1 MRVIPFILT
10 FLLLINTGFAQPVDL
25 SKDSAP
31 VKVACIGNSITYGSG
46 IDNRPLNSY
55 PAQLQRM
62 LGDKWIVRNF
72 GVGGRTM
79 LKKGDRP
86 YWNEEAYTQAK
97 DFLPDVVIIKLGTN
111 DTKPQNWKFGSEFY
125 TDYKAMVKEL
135 KALTSHPQIFVCK
148 PVPAYAVQWGIND
161 SIIVHSV
168 IPIVEKL
175 AKEEKLHVIDLHTA
189 LSNKTELF
197 PDHIH
202 PNTEGAGIMAQT
214 IYKALTGN
222 EGTLIQAE
230 YPGKPTIWHGFTKYE
245 FQIDRRNARIVVPDK
260 AAPGNPWVWRARF
273 PDWHYQMDSIL
284 VRKGFHIVYINTD
297 ELLGSPGCVEIW
309 NNFYNYLTTQYG
321 LNKKVALEGVS
332 RGGLYVFNFAKKYPE
347 RIACIYAEAP
357 VCDFKSWPGGKG
369 FSKGDPESWKLLMK
383 AYDFKTEK
391 EALDY
396 KNNPIDNLE
405 KLATAKV
412 PLLFQIGLHDSI
424 VPPNENTY
432 ILVDKYI
439 RLGGPAM
446 IYPNTV
452 GKQSLQG
459 HHFPIDNV
467 KGSADFIRSSYPEV
481 NPILDSRNYH
491 MLRNKLHNAQIVFE
505 REKKGRVAFLGGS
518 ITANG
523 GWRDSICIY
532 LQKRFPDTKFDF
544 IAAGIPSMGSTPGAF
559 RFERDVLKNGKVDL
573 LFEEA
578 AVNDRVNGFGPETQI
593 LGMEGIVRH
602 ARESNPAMDIVIMHF
617 VDPDKMAQFRK
628 GITPPEIQNHEKVA
642 AHYGI
647 STINLA
653 KEVTERIDNGEFT
666 WGNDFKNL
674 HPSPFGQHIYF
685 QSMKA
690 LLETCW
696 SGFVADDDKLT
707 AYSLPDKLNKACY
720 DNGILIPAVEIKQ
733 AKDWKTDQNWIPNDK
748 TGTRDDFVKVPMLIA
763 ENPGKTLTFNFE
775 GNAIGIAVASGLDAG
790 IVEYRI
796 DKGNW
801 QKQDLFTQWSSQ
813 LHLPWFYTLGYG
825 LEEGKHQLKIRVLP
839 EKNTQSKGTACR
851 IRYFYVNGI
860 TKNN

>member
-1 MRVIPFILT
+1 MKVILFFLT
-10 FLLLINTGFAQPVDL
+10 FSVLVLTGYTQTIDP
-25 SKDSAP
+25 SKYSAP
-31 VKVACIGNSITYGSG
+31 IKVACIGNSITYGSG

-62 LGDKWIVRNF
+62 LGDKWVVRNF

-86 YWNEEAYTQAK
+86 FWNEEAYMQAK
-97 DFLPDVVIIKLGTN
+97 EFLPDVVIIKLGTN
-111 DTKPQNWKFGSEFY
+111 DTKPMNWKFGSEFY
-125 TDYKAMVKEL
+125 VDYKAMVKEL
-135 KALTSHPQIFVCK
+135 KSLSSHPQIFVCK
-148 PVPAYAVQWGIND
+148 PVPAYAIQWGIND
-161 SIIVHSV
+161 SIIVHGV
-168 IPIVEKL
+168 IPTVEKL
-175 AKEEKLHVIDLHTA
+175 AKEEKLQVIDLYA
-189 LSNKTELF
+189 PLSGKTELF

-202 PNTEGAGIMAQT
+202 PNPEGAGLMAKT

-222 EGTLIQAE
+222 DGTLIQAQ
-230 YPGKPTIWHGFTKYE
+230 YPGKPIAWHGFTKYE

-260 AAPGNPWVWRARF
+260 AAPGKPWVWRARF

-284 VRKGFHIVYINTD
+284 VRKGFHVVYINTD

-357 VCDFKSWPGGKG
+357 VCDFKSWPGAKG
-369 FSKGDPESWKLLMK
+369 ASKGDAESWKLIQK
-383 AYDFKTEK
+383 AYNFKTEQ

-396 KNNPIDNLE
+396 EDNPIDNLE

-424 VPPNENTY
+424 VPPDENTY
-432 ILVDKYI
+432 ILANKYI

-446 IYPNTV
+446 IYPNTL

-459 HHFPIDNV
+459 HHFPIDDV
-467 KGSADFIRSSYPEV
+467 KGSADFIRNSYPEI
-481 NPILDSRNYH
+481 NPKLDSRNYH
-491 MLRNKLHNAQIVFE
+491 TLRNKLHNAQIVFE

-523 GWRDSICIY
+523 GWRDSICAY
-532 LQKRFPDTKFDF
+532 LQKRFPETKFDF
-544 IAAGIPSMGSTPGAF
+544 IAAGIPSLGSTPGAF

-602 ARESNPAMDIVIMHF
+602 ARESNPEMDIVIMHF
-617 VDPDKMAQFRK
+617 VDPDKMTEYRK
-628 GITPPEIQNHEKVA
+628 GITPPEIENHEKVA
-642 AHYGI
+642 AHYGV

-666 WGNDFKNL
+666 WENDFKDL
-674 HPSPFGQHIYF
+674 HPSPFGQHIYY

-690 LLETCW
+690 FLETCW
-696 SGFVADDDKLT
+696 SGFVADADKLT
-707 AYSLPDKLNKACY
+707 AYTLPAKLNDASYC
-720 DNGILIPAVEIKQ
+720 NGILIPAVNAKLAKGWQ
-733 AKDWKTDQNWIPNDK
+733 ALQNWEPTDK
-748 TGTRDDFVKVPMLIA
+748 IGTRDDFTKVPMLVA
-763 ENPGKTLTFNFE
+763 ETPGGTLKFDFE
-775 GNAIGIAVASGLDAG
+775 GNAIGIAVAAGSDAG
-790 IVEYRI
+790 IIEYRI
-796 DKGNW
+796 DKGDW
-801 QKQDLFTQWSSQ
+801 KKQDLYTKWSSQ
-813 LHLPWFYTLGYG
+813 LHLPWFITLGYALKEG
-825 LEEGKHQLKIRVLP
+825 NHRLEIRVLP
-839 EKNTQSKGTACR
+839 EKNSQSKGTACR
-851 IRYFYVNGI
+851 IRYFYVN
-860 TKNN
+860 KSN